1 VSRLEDLLAAEHAAI
16 YAYGVL
22 GARLEGPAQALA
34 RAAYDAH
41 RAARDDVQSL
51 LRARGAVP
59 LGPAPAYDVTVA
71 TAAEAKALAVSVEVD
86 LGQRWHD
93 LVEDVALRSRAV
105 RGLQDSAVRAA
116 LWRRAAG
123 PGPWTDALPG
133 R

>member
-1 VSRLEDLLAAEHAAI
+1 VSRLADLLAAEHAAI

-22 GARLEGPAQALA
+22 GARLDGSARALA

-41 RAARDDVQSL
+41 RAARDELQAL
-51 LRARGAVP
+51 LSARGETPA
-59 LGPAPAYDVTVA
+59 GPAAAYDVTVA
-71 TAAEAKALAVSVEVD
+71 TAAEAKALAVRIEVD

-93 LVEDVALRSRAV
+93 LVADVAVRSRAV

-116 LWRRAAG
+116 LWRKALG
-123 PGPWTDALPG
+123 PRPWTEALPG